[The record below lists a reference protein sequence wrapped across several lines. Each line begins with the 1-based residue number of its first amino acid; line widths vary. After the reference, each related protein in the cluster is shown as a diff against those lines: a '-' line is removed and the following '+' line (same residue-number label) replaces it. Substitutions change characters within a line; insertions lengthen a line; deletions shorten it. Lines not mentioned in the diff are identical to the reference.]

1 MVTITAMKKCLIA
14 GGAVISLVGSGAFAG
29 VAAADTETCHS
40 DVPELGAHMPA
51 YPIHR
56 VPGGQDA
63 GCSYLD
69 DSSDTS
75 MGDIGTIGTWSMVD
89 IDEIGTWGAP
99 DIATAGSFPGHSPA
113 RTAKPQSVT

>member
-1 MVTITAMKKCLIA
+1 MVTITAMKKCLFA
-14 GGAVISLVGSGAFAG
+14 GGAVMSLIGSGAFAG
-29 VAAADTETCHS
+29 LAAADTETCHG

-51 YPIHR
+51 YENR

-75 MGDIGTIGTWSMVD
+75 MTDIGTIGTWSMVD
-89 IDEIGTWGAP
+89 MHEIGTWGAP
-99 DIATAGSFPGHSPA
+99 DIVQAGSFPGHSSA
-113 RTAKPQSVT
+113 LTAKPQSVT